1 MASLASA
8 LKNLVTHVQPGR
20 HLKFE
25 DVADELH
32 DILWGKDF
40 TSKLFLKD
48 YLTSHDLRVKDV
60 EVIQET
66 LVQPIAASARLAIEG
81 EAARAALSKPG

>member
-1 MASLASA
+1 M
-8 LKNLVTHVQPGR
+8 
-20 HLKFE
+20 
-25 DVADELH
+25 ADELH

-48 YLTSHDLRVKDV
+48 YLNSHDLRVRDV

-66 LVQPIAASARLAIEG
+66 LVQPIAASARVAIEG
-81 EAARAALSKPG
+81 EAGTGKTLVAVLLARYFRSQGKGY